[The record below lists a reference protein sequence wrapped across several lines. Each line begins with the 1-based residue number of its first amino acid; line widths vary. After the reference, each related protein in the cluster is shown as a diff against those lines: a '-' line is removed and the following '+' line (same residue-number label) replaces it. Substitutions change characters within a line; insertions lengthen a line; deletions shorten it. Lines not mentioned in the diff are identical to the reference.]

1 MEKCDWAGNGN
12 FGIVII
18 TALQKV
24 KNLYDISVVVCARFL
39 AALKIDTV
47 LGFLRHY
54 YYFFNILN
62 KHFHVR
68 NLWRF

>member
-24 KNLYDISVVVCARFL
+24 KNLYDISVVVCAKFL
-39 AALKIDTV
+39 ASLKNDTV
-47 LGFLRHY
+47 LGNFTKLLL
-54 YYFFNILN
+54 FI
-62 KHFHVR
+62 
-68 NLWRF
+68 